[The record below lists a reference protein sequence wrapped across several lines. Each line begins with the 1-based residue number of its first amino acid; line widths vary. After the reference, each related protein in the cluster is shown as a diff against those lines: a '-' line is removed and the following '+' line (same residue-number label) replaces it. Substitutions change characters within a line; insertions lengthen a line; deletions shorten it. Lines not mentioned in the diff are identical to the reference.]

1 MMDFFNDPNSRAPG
15 SDLVMQQLPKK
26 IDSELT
32 SDGIEVMTAW
42 GIFYRESL
50 DWKRIWTA
58 LGLAFFLPSLL
69 YGILWGILRK
79 DIQGA
84 FGVAAWWM
92 TGATIVVGM
101 MGTLL

>member
-15 SDLVMQQLPKK
+15 SDLVIQQLPKK
-26 IDSELT
+26 MDSELT
-32 SDGIEVMTAW
+32 SDGIEAMTAW

-50 DWKRIWTA
+50 DWKRIWAA

-69 YGILWGILRK
+69 YGILWGILKK

-92 TGATIVVGM
+92 TGATVVVGM
-101 MGTLL
+101 MGTLI